1 MSVEPGFCCD
11 ICVNRLCVRFR
22 KVLLYI
28 FITIF
33 DYGIFHGI
41 NTISYLKT
49 PVIVRFQG
57 LIDNRVG
64 VGRVFNPLKYNNK
77 EALINKVIC
86 IINGIFYGIECVL
99 KSENIHTMK
108 GKLMLPWY

>member
-1 MSVEPGFCCD
+1 
-11 ICVNRLCVRFR
+11 
-22 KVLLYI
+22 
-28 FITIF
+28 
-33 DYGIFHGI
+33 
-41 NTISYLKT
+41 
-49 PVIVRFQG
+49 
-57 LIDNRVG
+57 VG

-86 IINGIFYGIECVL
+86 IINGIFYGIERVL